1 MGGETSVAGK
11 YTIEELKHIIP
22 PIAQQDGVE
31 SISLFGS
38 YSRGT
43 PTAQSEV
50 GLKIEKGKV
59 KAPFQICGFRLAVED
74 ALRLPVDLVTTE
86 ASDPDFLNLIA
97 KDEVLLYRKS

>member
-11 YTIEELKHIIP
+11 YTIEELKHIIS
-22 PIAQQDGVE
+22 PIAQQYGVD

-43 PTAQSEV
+43 PTAQSDV
-50 GLKIEKGKV
+50 DLKIEKGKL
-59 KAPFQICGFRLAVED
+59 KSLFQICRFRLAVED